1 MWPLL
6 GCGMRQRRQ
15 ERRTARK
22 ERREERRTAR
32 KERREERQTGRAQ
45 RRELRQGDEQS
56 KPSSTPAWRVVVP
69 LVCSTQPCRSSVAR
83 PARSSTVLTPF
94 SPKATSIGGLIP
106 AIPLSAASTPSSRHL
121 EVSASPARSAGAP
134 AWTGLAAFLS
144 QKNMAIPSY
153 ACAPAPKVVPGTQGR
168 LAFGPR
174 PPQPQCDAIS
184 AR

>member
-69 LVCSTQPCRSSVAR
+69 LVCSTQPCRSSVAH

-121 EVSASPARSAGAP
+121 EVSASPDRKSGAP
-134 AWTGLAAFLS
+134 RFCAWTGLAAFRS
-144 QKNMAIPSY
+144 QKNMAVTSH
-153 ACAPAPKVVPGTQGR
+153 ARARAAKLVPGSPS
-168 LAFGPR
+168 PR
-174 PPQPQCDAIS
+174 
-184 AR
+184 